1 MFSKFFLLFAYFNS
15 TKPLVDNRRALTVY
29 HPPKCALR
37 PTPTYLE
44 LIMPRVN
51 KISLPKATKN
61 TKDSKENKD
70 SKDNKKNHTNL
81 RG

>member
-1 MFSKFFLLFAYFNS
+1 MFSKIFLLFAYFNS
-15 TKPLVDNRRALTVY
+15 TKPIIDNRKALAVY

-44 LIMPRVN
+44 LINPRVDKICLSKHS
-51 KISLPKATKN
+51 KISKA
-61 TKDSKENKD
+61 SKD
-70 SKDNKKNHTNL
+70 SKDNKDNKKNRTNL